1 MQSNDTI
8 LIIGDSWAAT
18 WIGSSGDVMNE
29 YAGALP
35 HRRSSVYGP
44 NRDGNHRLTIDQ
56 CLLQKG
62 YEVINKSW
70 FGCSN
75 IDTIC
80 AGIQYMRYRAPQL
93 PKIKLVIFFNTEL
106 SRNWRWLQ
114 LDGLQESI
122 ETNEAQPLKAG
133 HLTHW
138 LNRLHTIQ
146 AQVLTHLRE
155 LTPDAQWAII
165 GGQAPLYKPEEYQ
178 WADYI
183 KEDWRSELVGYTLP
197 YSHTMSTQ
205 EIVSNIF
212 DLETREIELN
222 KYEVIRKALEKSD
235 RFNDGVHPNHQCHQA
250 LAEELIAHFNL

>member
-122 ETNEAQPLKAG
+122 EANETQPLKAG

-155 LTPDAQWAII
+155 LTPDAQW
-165 GGQAPLYKPEEYQ
+165 QL
-178 WADYI
+178 
-183 KEDWRSELVGYTLP
+183 
-197 YSHTMSTQ
+197 
-205 EIVSNIF
+205 
-212 DLETREIELN
+212 
-222 KYEVIRKALEKSD
+222 
-235 RFNDGVHPNHQCHQA
+235 
-250 LAEELIAHFNL
+250 